1 MTLRCASLPLV
12 LVLAS
17 VVLVGCGRAATDAD
31 CELIIDRNVEV
42 QMKAMNVGEPA
53 PIAKRQSELK
63 TQMKAELKDCVGR
76 RVTDRMMACVKSA
89 ETPEAIDS
97 CMR

>member
-1 MTLRCASLPLV
+1 
-12 LVLAS
+12 LA
-17 VVLVGCGRAATDAD
+17 TEAD

-53 PIAKRQSELK
+53 SIAKRQAELK
-63 TQMKAELKDCVGR
+63 AQMKSELKDCVGR
-76 RVTDRMMACVKSA
+76 RVSNGMMDCLKTAT
-89 ETPEAIDS
+89 TPEAIDS